1 MDYSKVRAREKFRYR
16 SGILFYSGLIGWGVW
31 FLIIFMGPTGDL
43 LGAIG
48 GLAIIIAIIGTYA
61 GGPLMIRTRYGAE
74 EPTPWK
80 VPGGVAAAILA
91 FVLVFGFIPTATAQ
105 NTISLMG
112 LILIPVFIYTLIW
125 MIVLLVRQRARSSA
139 NGESNNETWGN

>member
-16 SGILFYSGLIGWGVW
+16 SRILFYSGLIGWVVW

-48 GLAIIIAIIGTYA
+48 GLAILTATIGTYVGA
-61 GGPLMIRTRYGAE
+61 PLMIRARYSAE

-80 VPGGVAAAILA
+80 VPGGVATAILA
-91 FVLVFGFIPTATAQ
+91 FVLVFGFIPNTTAQ
-105 NTISLMG
+105 SIMSVMA
-112 LILIPVFIYTLIW
+112 LILIPVFIYMLIW
-125 MIVLLVRQRARSSA
+125 TITLEIKQKRRSQR
-139 NGESNNETWGN
+139 NDQSNNEALDN